1 MKRFYKQAGSAR
13 AEGGHSVLLDGRP
26 VRTPARALLVAPTA
40 ALAAAIAQEWQEQ
53 GETIAPATMP
63 LMRMTATAIDR
74 VPGQRAAVEADLLG
88 FAASDLLCYRAASP
102 AELAERQARLWQP
115 VLDWAALRLDAALL
129 VTQDLAHVEQPP
141 QALAALARRLEAL
154 DALELTAVHTV
165 TVSTGSLVLALAL
178 LEGEIDAAAAFA
190 AGHADE
196 LYGLE
201 VWGEDAEARV
211 RLDALAAE
219 IAAAERLLS
228 LLRTA

>member
-1 MKRFYKQAGSAR
+1 
-13 AEGGHSVLLDGRP
+13 

-74 VPGQRAAVEADLLG
+74 IPGQRSAVEADLLG
-88 FAASDLLCYRAASP
+88 FAASDLLCYRATSP
-102 AELAERQARLWQP
+102 VELVERQARLWQP
-115 VLDWAALRLDAALL
+115 VLDWAALKLDAALL
-129 VTQDLAHVEQPP
+129 VTHDLAHVEQPP

-165 TVSTGSLVLALAL
+165 TVSTGSLVLALAV
-178 LEGEIDAAAAFA
+178 LEGEIDAREAFE

-211 RLDALAAE
+211 RLDALAAD
-219 IAAAERLLS
+219 IVAAERLLS